1 MLYVVIMNPLC
12 GSVNDEQGAQC
23 VSFKGLI
30 YEYIFMFRPSG
41 SLIANLPVPVELC
54 LPVLAK
60 YSHDSRTRTCQVR
73 ATVVLQLYGGSVRI
87 KYRLFQ

>member
-1 MLYVVIMNPLC
+1 MNPLC

-60 YSHDSRTRTCQVR
+60 YSHDSRTNLPSYCSLAVIWRVR
-73 ATVVLQLYGGSVRI
+73 ANKI
-87 KYRLFQ
+87 